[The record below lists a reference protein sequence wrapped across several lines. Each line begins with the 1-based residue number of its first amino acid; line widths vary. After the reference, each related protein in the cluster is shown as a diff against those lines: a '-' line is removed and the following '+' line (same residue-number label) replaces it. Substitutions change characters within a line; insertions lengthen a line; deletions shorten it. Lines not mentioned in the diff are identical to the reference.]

1 MEDELIP
8 RLPVD
13 QENIDFQGWHISY
26 FKSHILKSICKK
38 GQDEFCKPGED
49 EFCELCTYRHTLDL
63 PHLPDMVFHKNK
75 LSLTHVGGA
84 VLEFLPMDALRRV
97 ENGKQPLQV
106 ACAQEWKGSSLIVTY
121 DISISINQH
130 TILMPHILYCF
141 EVIEGCSI
149 GEHLKLRRFQKYTD
163 NSSKNNMFF
172 LRKIVF
178 VEKDK
183 TGISKIENFLKLF
196 DNTIF
201 GLLFTHSIR
210 PLNIEVC
217 QRILLNQQ
225 KNNEELKELR
235 AAKKAE
241 SKKNLKFR
249 WDLTSTNHSKL
260 RPESLM
266 EEKFKPF
273 DWTFTT
279 DYQGTAN
286 DKFRVE
292 KTDQQLNKF
301 KLMQR
306 EKILFYHDLTLFE
319 DELHDNGISSCS
331 VKIRVMPSGFFILLR
346 NFLRVDNVLLKI
358 HDTRFHYE
366 IENNYIFKEFTKRA
380 ATYEELKNVPPPY
393 FTMPNEIEQ
402 HMPIK
407 EKEAHKLYFK

>member
-106 ACAQEWKGSSLIVTY
+106 ACAQEWKGS
-121 DISISINQH
+121 
-130 TILMPHILYCF
+130 
-141 EVIEGCSI
+141 
-149 GEHLKLRRFQKYTD
+149 
-163 NSSKNNMFF
+163 
-172 LRKIVF
+172 
-178 VEKDK
+178 
-183 TGISKIENFLKLF
+183 
-196 DNTIF
+196 
-201 GLLFTHSIR
+201 
-210 PLNIEVC
+210 
-217 QRILLNQQ
+217 
-225 KNNEELKELR
+225 
-235 AAKKAE
+235 
-241 SKKNLKFR
+241 
-249 WDLTSTNHSKL
+249 